1 MQVYLDNNA
10 TSMVAPSVR
19 DAMMPFF
26 GELYGNPSS
35 MHLFGG
41 QVAKYVKEAREKVAD
56 LFNVSPDEII
66 FTSCGSESDN
76 NAIRGYLEAH
86 PEKKHIVTTKV
97 EHPAVLNVFKY
108 LEKNHGYRATY
119 LSVNSKGMIS
129 LDELK
134 ESLTDDT
141 ALISVMTA
149 NNEIGNIFP
158 IGDIGALARER
169 GIIFHTD
176 AVQAAGKLPMDLKA
190 LNVDMLSLSGHKLHA
205 PKGIGVLYVRKGVHI
220 SPFIIGGHQESGRR
234 AGTENVPYI
243 VGLGQACEDAKK
255 CMFDEAQKVGALRDK
270 LEKGLT
276 QSIPYTHINGDPE
289 HRLFNTTNIG
299 FEFVEGEAILLHL
312 SKEGIAASSG
322 SACTSGS
329 LEPSHV
335 LMSMGIPFT
344 YAHGSCRFSLSK
356 FTTEE
361 EIDYALK
368 TIPPIIKNLRELSP
382 FYDEFLSNQKKK

>member
-10 TSMVAPSVR
+10 TSMVSPSVR
-19 DAMMPFF
+19 EAMLPFF

-41 QVAKYVKEAREKVAD
+41 QVAKYVKEAREKIAD

-76 NAIRGYLEAH
+76 HAIRGYLEAH

-108 LEKNHGYRATY
+108 LEKKHGYKCTY
-119 LSVNSKGMIS
+119 LSVNKQGMLS
-129 LDELK
+129 MDEVK
-134 ESLTDDT
+134 EALTPDT

-149 NNEIGNIFP
+149 NNETGVINP

-176 AVQAAGKLPMDLKA
+176 AVQAAGKLPLDLKA
-190 LNVDMLSLSGHKLHA
+190 LNVDMLSLSGHKLHT
-205 PKGIGVLYVRKGVHI
+205 PKGIGVLYIRKGIHV

-243 VGLGQACEDAKK
+243 VGLGQACADAKK
-255 CMFDEAQKVGALRDK
+255 EMFDEATRVGALRDK
-270 LEKGLT
+270 LEKGLRDA
-276 QSIPYTHINGDPE
+276 IPYTHINGDPS

-299 FEFVEGEAILLHL
+299 FEFIEGEAILMHL
-312 SKEGIAASSG
+312 SAAGIAASSG

-335 LMSMGIPFT
+335 LMAMGVPFS

-361 EIDYALK
+361 EIDYTIK
-368 TIPPIIKNLRELSP
+368 TVPPIIQNLRQLSP
-382 FYDEFLSNQKKK
+382 FYDEFMASKK

>member
-10 TSMVAPSVR
+10 TTMVSPSVR
-19 DAMMPFF
+19 EAMLPFF

-35 MHLFGG
+35 MHFFGG

-56 LFNVSPDEII
+56 LFNISPDEII
-66 FTSCGSESDN
+66 FTSSGSESDN
-76 NAIRGYLEAH
+76 HAIRGYLKAH
-86 PEKKHIVTTKV
+86 PEKKHIVTTKI

-108 LEKNHGYRATY
+108 LEKDHGYKVTY
-119 LSVNSKGMIS
+119 LSVNKKGMLS

-134 ESLTDDT
+134 ASLTPDT

-149 NNEIGNIFP
+149 NNEIGNVNP
-158 IGDIGALARER
+158 IGDIGAIAKEK
-169 GIIFHTD
+169 GVVFHTD
-176 AVQAAGKLPMDLKA
+176 AVQAAGKLPMDLKT
-190 LNVDMLSLSGHKLHA
+190 LNVDMLSLSGHKLHT
-205 PKGIGVLYVRKGVHI
+205 PKGIGALYVRKGLRVA
-220 SPFIIGGHQESGRR
+220 PFVIGGHQESGRR

-243 VGLGQACEDAKK
+243 IALGQACEDAKK
-255 CMFDEAQKVGALRDK
+255 QMFEEAVSVGKLRDK
-270 LEKGLT
+270 LEKGLREA
-276 QSIPYTHINGDPE
+276 IPYTHINGDPE

-299 FEFVEGEAILLHL
+299 FEFIEGEAILLHL
-312 SKEGIAASSG
+312 SKAGIAASSG

-361 EIDYALK
+361 EIDYTIK
-368 TIPPIIKNLRELSP
+368 TLPPIIEELRQLSP
-382 FYDEFLSNQKKK
+382 FYDDFITDNQK